1 MKRKLFI
8 SFIQAVIVLPVF
20 SILLCMIG
28 VPIGILI
35 AFFKESTF
43 SFDSL
48 NIESIYESLVYAVKV
63 GGAIGLVLGTGL
75 LIANVIIPIVTGK
88 FDNKN
93 NSSED

>member
-1 MKRKLFI
+1 MYAWGSYRNPN
-8 SFIQAVIVLPVF
+8 S
-20 SILLCMIG
+20 
-28 VPIGILI
+28 
-35 AFFKESTF
+35 FFKESTF

-48 NIESIYESLVYAVKV
+48 NIKSIYESLIYAVKV
-63 GGAIGLVLGTGL
+63 GGAIGLVLGAGL

>member
-20 SILLCMIG
+20 SILLCMLG

-35 AFFKESTF
+35 AFFKEGTF